1 MSVATL
7 DTHEVVKDLLS
18 AGFTDE
24 QAKAVARNLRKAQDL
39 DFSALATK
47 LDVEKLRGDLHGEI
61 EKLCGDLRG
70 DIEEVRGE
78 IGQTKAEMIKWMFG
92 TMGVQTIILLGALV
106 TLIKLVK
113 P

>member
-24 QAKAVARNLRKAQDL
+24 QAEAVARNLRKAQDL
-39 DFSALATK
+39 DLSALATK
-47 LDVEKLRGDLHGEI
+47 VDIEKLRGEVEKLRGDLGGEI
-61 EKLCGDLRG
+61 EK
-70 DIEEVRGE
+70 VRAE
-78 IGQTKAEMIKWMFG
+78 IRETKSEILKWTFGMI
-92 TMGVQTIILLGALV
+92 GVQTLILLG

-113 P
+113 S